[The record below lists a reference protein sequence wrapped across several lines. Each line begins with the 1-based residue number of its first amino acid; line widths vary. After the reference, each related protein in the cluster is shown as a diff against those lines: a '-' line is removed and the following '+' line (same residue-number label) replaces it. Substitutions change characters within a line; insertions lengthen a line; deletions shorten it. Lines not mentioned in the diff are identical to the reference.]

1 MKHKAI
7 VDIPNEIGNSL
18 THNINK
24 VAMRNKQT
32 GQINGYGNIAY
43 YSKSKEVLEKAAIIG
58 GALSTVLY
66 VGDKVVKKIRII
78 KLDKT
83 IQNMRIYANLYL
95 MEFKNKKINIDTI
108 DNLLKQIDKIERLI
122 KRKKN
127 IEISSIGLKTLLDMI
142 YGFAYSIY
150 EIDKENMEKPT
161 HQKDNII
168 YLKDYLNK
176 KKDKTVKV
184 S

>member
-1 MKHKAI
+1 MRHKAI
-7 VDIPNEIGNSL
+7 VDIPNEIGNSI
-18 THNINK
+18 THNISK

-32 GQINGYGNIAY
+32 GQINGYGDITY
-43 YSKSKEVLEKAAIIG
+43 YSKSKEVLEKAVIISG
-58 GALSTVLY
+58 TLSTILY

-78 KLDKT
+78 KIDKM
-83 IQNMRIYANLYL
+83 IENMRMYANSYL

-108 DNLLKQIDKIERLI
+108 DNLLKQIDKIERLM

-127 IEISSIGLKTLLDMI
+127 IEISSVGLRTLLDII
-142 YGFAYSIY
+142 YDFAYSIY

-161 HQKDNII
+161 HKKDNII

-176 KKDKTVKV
+176 KKEKTVNV
-184 S
+184 L

>member
-1 MKHKAI
+1 
-7 VDIPNEIGNSL
+7 
-18 THNINK
+18 
-24 VAMRNKQT
+24 
-32 GQINGYGNIAY
+32 
-43 YSKSKEVLEKAAIIG
+43 
-58 GALSTVLY
+58 
-66 VGDKVVKKIRII
+66 
-78 KLDKT
+78 
-83 IQNMRIYANLYL
+83 MRIYANLYL